1 MEQNEPNVKFTSNL
15 TKATHLIVSQNDIE
29 EMDKRYSEDDYG
41 LITQYINA
49 MYTGKGKSYKYF
61 YQSDFH
67 ALLLG

>member
-29 EMDKRYSEDDYG
+29 EMDKRYSKDDYG

-49 MYTGKGKSYKYF
+49 MYTGKGKS
-61 YQSDFH
+61 
-67 ALLLG
+67 

>member
-29 EMDKRYSEDDYG
+29 EMDKRYSKDDYG

-49 MYTGKGKSYKYF
+49 MYTGKGKSKKK
-61 YQSDFH
+61 
-67 ALLLG
+67 